1 MKIIKA
7 HSTKV
12 ICLITH
18 RPKVYKLQ
26 DLKGEDSTG
35 IYYEDELSPYDETD
49 KTTYKVEKVLGKK
62 TVKGKKFVL
71 VKYKGWPEKF
81 NEWLPAENVTVK

>member
-1 MKIIKA
+1 MG
-7 HSTKV
+7 
-12 ICLITH
+12 
-18 RPKVYKLQ
+18 RPIVYKLQ
-26 DLKGEDSTG
+26 DLKGEHSTG

-49 KTTYKVEKVLGKK
+49 ETMYKVEKVLGKK

-71 VKYKGWPEKF
+71 AKYKGWPEKF